1 MAGEW
6 GEILPDAGGQV
17 PLAETLGLGDEQPL
31 GVYTGPT
38 GTGLS
43 SGKIFPVPATHS
55 HRANHRPRTLQGTL
69 APTKGARRCALLPGL
84 PAPDAPA
91 GSRLPTHWPL
101 PTPDEPL
108 GTVTRQWGLR
118 TDSLTS
124 PSSMGWGP
132 RGRSGQLRFR
142 DLQKKGKGTPAIPP
156 AQCKYLSP
164 LCRASPGFLA
174 LSNFP
179 TSPWVEGI
187 IPGAQNT

>member
-1 MAGEW
+1 M
-6 GEILPDAGGQV
+6 
-17 PLAETLGLGDEQPL
+17 
-31 GVYTGPT
+31 
-38 GTGLS
+38 S

-55 HRANHRPRTLQGTL
+55 RRANHRPRTLQGTL
-69 APTKGARRCALLPGL
+69 APTKGVRRCALLPGL

-108 GTVTRQWGLR
+108 GTVTRQRGLR

-124 PSSMGWGP
+124 FSSMGWGP
-132 RGRSGQLRFR
+132 RGKSEQLRFR
-142 DLQKKGKGTPAIPP
+142 DLPKKGKGTPAIPP
-156 AQCKYLSP
+156 AQSKYLSP
-164 LCRASPGFLA
+164 LCRASPQFLA

-187 IPGAQNT
+187 IPRGSEHLRDFPESQPKPESRPLASKPDPFPPALSPLPRKPREH